1 MDSALRPMSNSQLLD
16 RTFQIYLR
24 HFALFS
30 GIALPVALLNVI
42 ATLGAG
48 MLLADGAVGPKSA
61 AIADWMKSLI
71 PLPVETVSQALAAG
85 ATVYAISAIHLGR
98 TVSIGQAW
106 SSLRVSL
113 SAILWAEVLV
123 SFRAYALLGA
133 GIAILI
139 LATAIGVPVLMA
151 LALPC
156 FLGGIPVAIFVL
168 LTYSL
173 AVPACVVEGIPGKQS
188 LVRSKFLTGGAL
200 GRVFLIGL
208 LAGVVGMALTA
219 VLRAPVSMSGSF
231 GYRLPHGFPVQ
242 HWSEISESLA
252 TIVSGPVATIA
263 TALLYYDLR
272 VRKEALDI
280 QMMMESV
287 IADLKTAAV

>member
-1 MDSALRPMSNSQLLD
+1 MLYI
-16 RTFQIYLR
+16 IY
-24 HFALFS
+24 
-30 GIALPVALLNVI
+30 
-42 ATLGAG
+42 
-48 MLLADGAVGPKSA
+48 ADVNKSA

-151 LALPC
+151 LAPPC

-208 LAGVVGMALTA
+208 LAGVGGMALTA
-219 VLRAPVSMSGSF
+219 VLRAPVSLSGSF
-231 GYRLPHGFPVQ
+231 GYRLPHGFPVL
-242 HWSEISESLA
+242 HWSDISESLA

-287 IADLKTAAV
+287 TADLKTAAV